1 MNEETAARRA
11 ITSIPWT
18 SVPAKT
24 PGLVTRM
31 VADET
36 LVVPIK
42 GQLAHMQVLY
52 VLTPVAN
59 HLWTQMDGVKDLQAL
74 HASIVEA
81 YDVAEDQARTDLLD
95 FVQSMLD
102 SGLIHLTAPGEVAIR

>member
-1 MNEETAARRA
+1 MP
-11 ITSIPWT
+11 SIPWT

-31 VADET
+31 IADET
-36 LVVPIK
+36 VVVPIK
-42 GQLAHMQVLY
+42 GKLAQMQVLY

-59 HLWTQMDGVKDLQAL
+59 HLWTQMDGLKDLQAL

-81 YDVAEDQARTDLLD
+81 YDVAEEQARADLLD
-95 FVQSMLD
+95 FVHSMLD
-102 SGLIHLTAPGEVAIR
+102 SGLIHLNAPGDEVASVP